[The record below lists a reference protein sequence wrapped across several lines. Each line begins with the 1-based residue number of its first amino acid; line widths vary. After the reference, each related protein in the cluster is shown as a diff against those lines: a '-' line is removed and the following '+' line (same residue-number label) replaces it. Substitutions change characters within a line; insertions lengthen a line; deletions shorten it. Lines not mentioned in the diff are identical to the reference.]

1 MTHKERA
8 RKIANLINSQKFS
21 GLLED
26 LLVAQFDEACEPW
39 MHSVENL
46 RRRAHDNEARIALLE
61 ARIEQMQHEHA
72 SEIASRIDDAK
83 LLEAALGAERELVSL
98 GLLAIAGPDRAGVM
112 ARHFV
117 AQVQAA
123 RAKVKP

>member
-1 MTHKERA
+1 MTPQERA

-26 LLVAQFDEACEPW
+26 LLTVQFDEACEPW

-61 ARIEQMQHEHA
+61 AALEKAGIKLPLPCRHET
-72 SEIASRIDDAK
+72 
-83 LLEAALGAERELVSL
+83 AAVYVNVRTGKCTECGAV
-98 GLLAIAGPDRAGVM
+98 V
-112 ARHFV
+112 
-117 AQVQAA
+117 QVA